1 MRSTDLVGEEHC
13 FTKMATAT
21 SYAQAQQMLTTNS
34 WCVAAHNDTNA
45 DQIRTPLHLPAR
57 Q

>member
-1 MRSTDLVGEEHC
+1 MRSTDLVAEEHC
-13 FTKMATAT
+13 FTKMLITI
-21 SYAQAQQMLTTNS
+21 S

-45 DQIRTPLHLPAR
+45 DQIPTLLHLPAR